1 MRNKVYETLMAK
13 ANVKTGIV
21 KVVMKELAQELDVDY
36 QRLTR
41 AVKALENDGLIELDS
56 AGRQGTIV
64 TVKELRQGITKTY
77 SVPVVQES
85 KTVKN
90 AKAILQMEPDFMKEL
105 LKYCMALRGTV
116 EELLKEVEKNEG
128 GTVPR

>member
-1 MRNKVYETLMAK
+1 MINKVYETLMAK

-21 KVVMKELAQELDVDY
+21 KVVMKDLAQELDVDY

-41 AVKALENDGLIELDS
+41 AVKALKNDGLIELDS

-77 SVPVVQES
+77 SVPVLQES

>member
-21 KVVMKELAQELDVDY
+21 KVVMKDLAQELDVDY
-36 QRLTR
+36 QKLTR
-41 AVKALENDGLIELDS
+41 AVKALKNDGLIELDS

-77 SVPVVQES
+77 SVPVLQES

>member
-21 KVVMKELAQELDVDY
+21 KVVMKDLAQELDVDY

-41 AVKALENDGLIELDS
+41 AVKALKNDGLIELDS

>member
-105 LKYCMALRGTV
+105 LKYCMVLRGTV

>member
-21 KVVMKELAQELDVDY
+21 KVVMKDLAQELDVDY

-41 AVKALENDGLIELDS
+41 AVKALKNDGLIELDS

-77 SVPVVQES
+77 SVPVSQES

-105 LKYCMALRGTV
+105 LKYCMVLRGTV

>member
-21 KVVMKELAQELDVDY
+21 QVVMKDLAQELDVDY

-41 AVKALENDGLIELDS
+41 AVKSLKNDGLIELDS

>member
-21 KVVMKELAQELDVDY
+21 QVVMKDLAQELDVDY

-41 AVKALENDGLIELDS
+41 AVKALKNDGLIELDS

>member
-21 KVVMKELAQELDVDY
+21 KVVMKDLAQELDVDY

-41 AVKALENDGLIELDS
+41 AVKALKNDGLIELDS
-56 AGRQGTIV
+56 AGRQGTII

>member
-21 KVVMKELAQELDVDY
+21 KVVMKDLAQELDVDY

-41 AVKALENDGLIELDS
+41 AVKALKNDGLIELDS

-105 LKYCMALRGTV
+105 LKYCMVLRGTV

>member
-105 LKYCMALRGTV
+105 LKYCMVLRGTV

-128 GTVPR
+128 GAVPR